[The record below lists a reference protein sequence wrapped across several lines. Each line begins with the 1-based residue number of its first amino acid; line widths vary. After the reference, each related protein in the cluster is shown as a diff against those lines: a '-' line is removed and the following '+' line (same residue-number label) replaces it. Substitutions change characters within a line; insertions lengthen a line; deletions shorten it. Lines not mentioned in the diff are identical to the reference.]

1 MTKQEQSLQ
10 HWQEGKQSLQKTS
23 NTMNPV
29 KISNRGIKQW
39 RQVEQLKFHQ
49 IWCLVISMPRLNLRQ
64 RTTQVSKVKLFNLQ
78 KDVNNI
84 TYEDARMVASKV
96 ANKAY
101 DKASQLK
108 TASFDFFA

>member
-1 MTKQEQSLQ
+1 
-10 HWQEGKQSLQKTS
+10 
-23 NTMNPV
+23 
-29 KISNRGIKQW
+29 
-39 RQVEQLKFHQ
+39 
-49 IWCLVISMPRLNLRQ
+49 VISVPHLNLSQ
-64 RTTQVSKVKLFNLQ
+64 PTQVSKAKIVNLQ
-78 KDVNNI
+78 TDVNNI